1 MAQPAPCVI
10 TLAQVRRA
18 LRGHQPRT
26 VDAPDALPAAV
37 ALVLIDCVP
46 PPPPPPPPR
55 PPGAG
60 LEILLIRRAERAG
73 DPWSGQIAFPG
84 GRYERGD
91 PDLLATAIRETRE
104 ETGVDLAHAERVG
117 SLDDLHPRTPTLP
130 PVVVRPFVFALDRR
144 PGLVPSAEVERAFW
158 LPLTRLGEPGVRRE
172 ITLTLRGVERTF
184 PAYLVDDEVIW
195 GMTERILTRF
205 IGLATQV

>member
-1 MAQPAPCVI
+1 MAQPAPRVI

-37 ALVLIDCVP
+37 ALVLLDGVSP
-46 PPPPPPPPR
+46 PV
-55 PPGAG
+55 GAG

-104 ETGVDLAHAERVG
+104 ETGVELAHAERLG
-117 SLDDLHPRTPTLP
+117 SLDDLYPRTATLP

-144 PGLVPSAEVERAFW
+144 PPPGLVPSAEVERAFW
-158 LPLTRLGEPGVRRE
+158 LPLVRLGEPGVRRE

-195 GMTERILTRF
+195 GMTERILTPF

>member
-1 MAQPAPCVI
+1 VI

-26 VDAPDALPAAV
+26 VDSPDALPAAV
-37 ALVLIDCVP
+37 ALVLIDGVP
-46 PPPPPPPPR
+46 PPPPPP

-104 ETGVDLAHAERVG
+104 ETGVDLAHAELLG
-117 SLDDLHPRTPTLP
+117 SLDDLYPRTPTLP

-184 PAYLVDDEVIW
+184 PAYLVDEEVIW
-195 GMTERILTRF
+195 GMTERILTPF

>member
-1 MAQPAPCVI
+1 MAQPAPGVI
-10 TLAQVRRA
+10 TLAHVRRA
-18 LRGHQPRT
+18 LRGHQPRP
-26 VDAPDALPAAV
+26 VDAPEALPAAV
-37 ALVLIDCVP
+37 ALVLIDGVTP
-46 PPPPPPPPR
+46 PV
-55 PPGAG
+55 GAG
-60 LEILLIRRAERAG
+60 LEILLIRRAERVG

-104 ETGVDLAHAERVG
+104 ETGVDLTHAERLG
-117 SLDDLHPRTPTLP
+117 SLDDLYPRTPTLP

-144 PGLVPSAEVERAFW
+144 PGLVPSTEVEHAFW
-158 LPLTRLGEPGVRRE
+158 LPLVRLGEPGVRRE

-195 GMTERILTRF
+195 GMTERILTPF